1 MYDPEKIRNIAIIA
15 HIDHGKTTL
24 LDNLLKQGNIF
35 REHEKVPE
43 RVMDSYDQ
51 EKERGITIFAKHTCM
66 MYKDFKIN
74 IIDTPGHAD
83 FSGEVERVLGMV
95 NCVLL
100 LIDAQEGPMPQT
112 RFVLSQALKM
122 GLRPI
127 VVLNKI
133 DRPHANPDRAL
144 NLTFDLFLELGA
156 NDEQLDF
163 PYIYA
168 SGFNGY
174 AIDKIGDEPKDLTP
188 LFELILKKA
197 PAPSG
202 NVELPFLMQAATLS
216 YDDYIGRQACGRIL
230 EGTIRK
236 NDMVTRVDRNGNH
249 TTHKIVRIEGH
260 LGLKEIELQ
269 DAGAGDIVVL
279 SGIPEIEI
287 GDTICDPNQILQL
300 PPITLAE
307 PTVSVEFMINTSPF
321 VGRDGKHVT
330 MNKLRERLMKEKR
343 ANISLK
349 IEEIAGRD
357 DAIRV
362 CGRGELHLA
371 VLIEAMRREGY
382 EVAISKP
389 KVITKEV
396 DGILMEPMERVH
408 VEVPENFSGTVIEDL
423 SKRKGE
429 MRSLETS
436 EHGLTTMQF
445 LVPTRGLMGYRN
457 DFLTRTSGLG
467 VLTSIFE
474 VFAPWK
480 GEMAGRTRGVLIS
493 NSGGRANGYAL
504 FNLQERGSLFVKPG
518 DEVYEGMVVGEH
530 ARDNDLVVNATKAKQ
545 LTNIRAAG
553 SDENIILTPPRKFTL
568 EQAIDYIADD
578 ELVEVTPNFIRLR
591 KLYLTEN
598 ERKRQSR

>member
-1 MYDPEKIRNIAIIA
+1 MHDPEKIRNIAIIA

-24 LDNLLKQGNIF
+24 LDNLLKQGHIF
-35 REHEKVPE
+35 RDHEKIPE

-51 EKERGITIFAKHTCM
+51 EKERGITIFAKHTCVN
-66 MYKDFKIN
+66 YKDYKIN

-144 NLTFDLFLELGA
+144 NLAFDLFLELGA

-168 SGFNGY
+168 SGVNGY
-174 AIDKIGDEPKDLTP
+174 AIDKVGDAPKDLTP
-188 LFELILKKA
+188 LFEIILKKA

-216 YDDYIGRQACGRIL
+216 YDEYVGRQACGRIL
-230 EGTIRK
+230 EGTIKK

-249 TTHKIVRIEGH
+249 TTHKIVKIQGH
-260 LGLKEIELQ
+260 LGLKEIELE
-269 DAGAGDIVVL
+269 DAAAGDIVVL

-287 GDTICDPNQILQL
+287 GDTLCDPKEIRQL

-307 PTVSVEFMINTSPF
+307 PTVSVEFLVNTSPF
-321 VGRDGKHVT
+321 VGKDGKHVT

-349 IEEIAGRD
+349 IEEIPNRD

-382 EVAISKP
+382 EIGISKP
-389 KVITKEV
+389 KVITKVV
-396 DGILMEPMERVH
+396 DGVVMEPMERVH
-408 VEVPENFSGTVIEDL
+408 VEVPETFSGTVIEDL
-423 SKRKGE
+423 SRRKGE

-474 VFAPWK
+474 TFAPWK
-480 GEMAGRTRGVLIS
+480 GEMAGRIRGVLIS
-493 NSGGRANGYAL
+493 SNPGKANGYGL

-530 ARDNDLVVNATKAKQ
+530 SRDNDLIVNATKAKQ
-545 LTNIRAAG
+545 LTNVRASG

-591 KLYLTEN
+591 KVHLTEID
-598 ERKRQSR
+598 RKRHSR